1 MGAIVMVSKTVTV
14 NSELGIHLR
23 PAGKL
28 AEEGMRHSCAIHLI
42 RNGKMV
48 NGKSL
53 LSILSLGIKNG
64 YDVEIRCDGKDE
76 QEALDAFVKILSE
89 YD

>member
-1 MGAIVMVSKTVTV
+1 MVSKTVTI

-28 AEEGMRHSCAIHLI
+28 ADAGMKYSCAIRLM
-42 RNGKMV
+42 RNGKVV

-53 LSILSLGIKNG
+53 LSILSLGIKKG
-64 YDVEIRCDGKDE
+64 YTVEIQCDGKDE
-76 QEALDAFVKILSE
+76 QEALAAFERILNE
-89 YD
+89 DQ

>member
-1 MGAIVMVSKTVTV
+1 MVSKTVKV

-28 AEEGMRHSCAIHLI
+28 ADEGMKHSCAIRLI
-42 RNGKMV
+42 RNGKIV

-64 YDVEIRCDGKDE
+64 YDVEIQCEGKDE

-89 YD
+89 NE

>member
-1 MGAIVMVSKTVTV
+1 MVSKTVTI

-28 AEEGMRHSCAIHLI
+28 ADAGMKYSCAIRLM
-42 RNGKMV
+42 R

-53 LSILSLGIKNG
+53 LSILSLGIKKG
-64 YDVEIRCDGKDE
+64 YTVEIQCDGKDE
-76 QEALDAFVKILSE
+76 QEALAAFERILNE
-89 YD
+89 DQ